1 MLSGS
6 KRFYKK
12 NKVSPQD
19 VSLNDLATLVKRLSV
34 QVDDLVEEQQQ
45 QQQQHHYKKPLDEP
59 SLFHVPPITVD
70 PWATHVPQNYGALL
84 QRLEDMDTQPCPNA
98 CCSSMNLSTA
108 EGVPWP
114 APLEPFRSM
123 STDPFDLL
131 DQQYTHWCTLMRC
144 LPLMDPVTSVHVK
157 TVGLYAM
164 REILKVKAQK
174 QQQQQQQQR
183 QQQQQASSSKITLR
197 DSMSWG
203 VPETPPIACISYSP
217 ILQPQS
223 QLLPLSPPP
232 LPPKEVSTPTPCI
245 SPQKKRFK
253 KWQKYKTLTKSWLF

>member
-6 KRFYKK
+6 RRFQKK

-45 QQQQHHYKKPLDEP
+45 QQQQQQQQKKSLEAP
-59 SLFHVPPITVD
+59 LFHFPPITVD
-70 PWATHVPQNYGALL
+70 PWASHVPQNYGALL

-98 CCSSMNLSTA
+98 CCSSVSLSTA

-123 STDPFDLL
+123 PSDPHDLL

-164 REILKVKAQK
+164 REILKMKAQK
-174 QQQQQQQQR
+174 QQT
-183 QQQQQASSSKITLR
+183 SSKITLR
-197 DSMSWG
+197 NSMSWG
-203 VPETPPIACISYSP
+203 ISETLPIACMNLPPPSSP
-217 ILQPQS
+217 S
-223 QLLPLSPPP
+223 P
-232 LPPKEVSTPTPCI
+232 LPPKEATTPTPCI
-245 SPQKKRFK
+245 SPQKNRFQ
-253 KWQKYKTLTKSWLF
+253 KWIKQKTLNKSWLL